1 MTDQIEDLDVELDE
15 AVNDVEEAHD
25 PKNAEAQ
32 SVDSVDKAA
41 DATKPAKKRKGDKA
55 GADSAPAETKES
67 YDFSDDLNALV
78 SEEATLSEGFKEKAG
93 LIFEAAIQAKVADE
107 VARLEESYAEQ
118 LDEEI
123 KATKEDLVE
132 KVDNYLNY
140 VVENWMEENKLAIQA
155 GLRAEI
161 AEGFMNS
168 LKDLFVESYI
178 EVPESKVD
186 LVDDLAQEVQDLEE
200 QLNDQTQKNI
210 DMTEALNELQRKDII
225 REASKDLAETQ
236 VAKLEKLAEGVAFE
250 GSEEFTAKVATLKES
265 YFKAETV
272 ESVIAEETE
281 EESGDSVEIN
291 ETMSQYLTAIRKSN
305 K

>member
-1 MTDQIEDLDVELDE
+1 MTDQIEDLGVELDE
-15 AVNDVEEAHD
+15 DVNNVEEAHD
-25 PKNAEAQ
+25 PKNAEDQ
-32 SVDSVDKAA
+32 SVDSVDKAT
-41 DATKPAKKRKGDKA
+41 DAAKPAKKRKGDKA
-55 GADSAPAETKES
+55 NADSAPAETKES

-123 KATKEDLVE
+123 KSTKEDLVE

-210 DMTEALNELQRKDII
+210 EMTESLNELQRKDII

-250 GSEEFTAKVATLKES
+250 GYEEFTTKVATLKES
-265 YFKAETV
+265 YFKAEAV

-291 ETMSQYLTAIRKSN
+291 EAMSQYLTAIRKSI

>member
-1 MTDQIEDLDVELDE
+1 MTDQIEDLGVELDE
-15 AVNDVEEAHD
+15 DVNNVEEAHD
-25 PKNAEAQ
+25 PKNAEDQ
-32 SVDSVDKAA
+32 SVDSVDKAT
-41 DATKPAKKRKGDKA
+41 DAAKPAKKRKGDKA
-55 GADSAPAETKES
+55 NADSAPAETKES

-123 KATKEDLVE
+123 KSTKEDLVE

-210 DMTEALNELQRKDII
+210 EMTESLNELQRKDII

-250 GSEEFTAKVATLKES
+250 GYEES
-265 YFKAETV
+265 YFKAEAV

-291 ETMSQYLTAIRKSN
+291 EAMSQYLTAIRKSI